1 MKTLLITLLAEQPL
15 LLTSLQ
21 GDPNSGVSFP
31 YIPGSVLRGALIHRY
46 RERHCAAGDLDLAD
60 PQTQRL
66 FFDGTTRY
74 LNAYLLVAPSPA
86 RSGKP
91 VATIPQPRGL
101 PLPRAWMRRRED
113 GFHTPDP
120 QGTLSDLER
129 MMAGEQ
135 RLKICQGYDL
145 AATALSEQRRA
156 LVDEGVVALD
166 EQGNPWIAEIA
177 RHINVHNQRDRPRGR
192 GVEGSGAVF
201 RYDALAPGQQ
211 FQAAVICADQ
221 ADATVLA
228 DLLAADRLWLGGS
241 RSAGYG
247 RARITATSTVD
258 SWHEVGQAPERRLA
272 GATLQ
277 ITLLSDLIARDAN
290 GLHTTAFPVAALA
303 QILNATLQIQPDHSF
318 TAAVHAGG
326 FNRTWGLPLPQT
338 PALAAGSVLSFTA
351 AAPISAAQIADL
363 ELQGLGERRVEGFGR
378 VAVNWHP
385 GAPTFVARRFAPPL
399 VADTAQ
405 PARLSMAS
413 EQVARQMAQRML
425 RRRLDEA
432 LVERLSGCMVEGD
445 AATNTQ
451 FSRLRIVARR
461 ALDTADL
468 GRVQTLI
475 AGLPAATREKLRRTR
490 IVERGRSKRLLE
502 WLEEAIT
509 DGGHSW
515 ATSTI
520 TVAGVELSASATLQ
534 REYTL
539 RLIMAVARLA
549 VKEERKEEQDA

>member
-1 MKTLLITLLAEQPL
+1 MKTLLITLLAEEPL

-46 RERHCAAGDLDLAD
+46 RERHCAGGDLDLAD
-60 PQTQRL
+60 QQTQRL

-74 LNAYLLVAPSPA
+74 LNAYLLVAPSLA
-86 RSGKP
+86 GSGQP

-101 PLPRAWMRRRED
+101 PLPRTWVRRRED
-113 GFHTPDP
+113 GFHSSAAQDA
-120 QGTLSDLER
+120 LSDLER
-129 MMAGEQ
+129 AMAKEQ

-145 AATALSEQRRA
+145 AATALSEQRRPLA
-156 LVDEGVVALD
+156 DEGVVALD
-166 EQGNPWIAEIA
+166 GDGNPWVAEIA

-211 FQAAVICADQ
+211 FQAAVLCADHG
-221 ADATVLA
+221 DATILQN
-228 DLLAADRLWLGGS
+228 LLTPDRLWLGGS

-247 RARITATSTVD
+247 RTRITATSIVD
-258 SWHEVGQAPERRLA
+258 SWHEVGLPPERRLD

-290 GLHTTAFPVAALA
+290 GLHSTAFPVAALE
-303 QILNATLQIQPDHSF
+303 QILKTKLQIKPDRSF
-318 TAAVHAGG
+318 TAAAQVGG

-338 PALAAGSVLSFTA
+338 PAIAAGSVLSFTA

-363 ELQGLGERRVEGFGR
+363 ELRGIGERRAEGFGR

-385 GAPTFVARRFAPPL
+385 GAPVFVARRFAPPL
-399 VADTAQ
+399 VVDTTR
-405 PARLSMAS
+405 PAKLSAAS
-413 EQVARQMAQRML
+413 EQLARQMATRML
-425 RRRLDEA
+425 RRRLDAA
-432 LVERLSGCMVEGD
+432 LVERLSDCIVEGD
-445 AATNTQ
+445 ETTNTQ
-451 FSRLRIVARR
+451 LSRLRIVARR

-468 GRVQTLI
+468 TRVQRLI

-490 IVERGRSKRLLE
+490 VVESGRSKRLLE
-502 WLEEAIT
+502 WLEETIA

-515 ATSTI
+515 AASTV
-520 TVAGVELSASATLQ
+520 TVAGISLAASATLQ

-549 VKEERKEEQDA
+549 VKEERDA